1 MKKNSI
7 AIILHH
13 MWNLKKNNNNI
24 LIYGQKV
31 DKVENDGTK
40 IEKFGI

>member
-1 MKKNSI
+1 MWKKKI
-7 AIILHH
+7 
-13 MWNLKKNNNNI
+13 KKNNNI

>member
-1 MKKNSI
+1 MKKFNC
-7 AIILHH
+7 
-13 MWNLKKNNNNI
+13 NNFTPYVKKKNLNNNI

-31 DKVENDGTK
+31 HKVENDGTK